1 MSAANLAVAE
11 KYVTAFGEL
20 AKETNTVILPSN
32 PGDISGMVTQ
42 AMTIYQ
48 SLNKQQ
54 AAVAAPVKLGR
65 FI

>member
-11 KYVTAFGEL
+11 KYVAAFGEL

-32 PGDISGMVTQ
+32 AGDISGMVTQ

-48 SLNKQQ
+48 KLNKQQ
-54 AAVAAPVKLGR
+54 GPPKLGR
-65 FI
+65 SM